1 MVRKNTKKA
10 LRTSGEPF
18 FHRAIMLPNLDL
30 VGRVH
35 QHALL
40 AEGFADGVVILH
52 HQPQFRTG
60 ESLADAH
67 VERRDESRESGRSLG
82 HRA

>member
-1 MVRKNTKKA
+1 
-10 LRTSGEPF
+10 
-18 FHRAIMLPNLDL
+18 MLPNLDL

-52 HQPQFRTG
+52 HQPQMCIRDREYNRTPKTV
-60 ESLADAH
+60 SLQTALFPPNDWGLYDMH
-67 VERRDESRESGRSLG
+67 GNVEEWCLDLSLI
-82 HRA
+82 HI

>member
-1 MVRKNTKKA
+1 
-10 LRTSGEPF
+10 
-18 FHRAIMLPNLDL
+18 MLPNLDL

-40 AEGFADGVVILH
+40 AEGFADRVVILH

-60 ESLADAH
+60 ESLADTH
-67 VERRDESRESGRSLG
+67 VERRDESRESHPVLVTSVTRELSPKSTLSSTS
-82 HRA
+82 AMAVFKLL